1 MDICPSCR
9 LLSVASAWRVQNELF
24 SKSTS
29 KHHAEYL
36 SVSIALIRTMLGKE
50 GRKEGRKEK
59 LWVTSDW
66 QPNPFEQVYS
76 YLPGGKGERR
86 IHSRWVDV
94 SYRTIM
100 PGEYLARFTH
110 GVPLIADS
118 RRNNNVWGLK
128 WPQLNFFLTSSRYQ
142 VGSSRNCGFWF
153 LGHIVLSLSEEHPTI
168 PLLLFN
174 QNPTS
179 PYTSKDPRHK
189 MWLELAC
196 NAKCQSIQI
205 TYCTKGSEVM
215 LSWNLSKQRRE
226 GLGSYLRGLKDFSRP
241 KTLHIRPPRKTLVCV
256 RCYRRRI
263 EKATEICNNLWE
275 SLWMQHMC
283 GVYLTW

>member
-118 RRNNNVWGLK
+118 RRNNNV
-128 WPQLNFFLTSSRYQ
+128 
-142 VGSSRNCGFWF
+142 
-153 LGHIVLSLSEEHPTI
+153 
-168 PLLLFN
+168 
-174 QNPTS
+174 
-179 PYTSKDPRHK
+179 
-189 MWLELAC
+189 
-196 NAKCQSIQI
+196 
-205 TYCTKGSEVM
+205 
-215 LSWNLSKQRRE
+215 
-226 GLGSYLRGLKDFSRP
+226 
-241 KTLHIRPPRKTLVCV
+241 
-256 RCYRRRI
+256 
-263 EKATEICNNLWE
+263 
-275 SLWMQHMC
+275 
-283 GVYLTW
+283 